1 MFLTLIPRLTVR
13 RVLARALPFALTA
26 ALIAPASG
34 AGRDDDA
41 FRAAADAFRRGQAS
55 KVDRYA
61 EQLKGHA
68 LEPYVQY
75 WQLKLRLEDADS
87 ATVREMLAR
96 NEGLLLGEQLR
107 NDWLRVLGKRSQWDD
122 FFAEYPRLAAE
133 DPDVTCLALQG
144 RWRRGDET
152 ALVEARDFWN
162 APRDIP
168 DACMLLIETQIAD
181 RKITTADVWDRV
193 RLLLAD
199 GQLGAAKRTIN
210 YLPAADTP
218 RERTIESIAQRPEH
232 YIEQTRFDPRT
243 RMNRELMIFALTR
256 AARKD
261 AERAAGY
268 FARGLE
274 ERLPEDD
281 RGHVW
286 GQIAMHAARQH
297 LPVATLW
304 FARTGDARLADEQ
317 LEWRARAA
325 LRSGD
330 WTEVAAAIDRMSA
343 DGRDDPTWIYWK
355 ARALQAAGNRNEAEL
370 LHLRIAHLHDFYGK
384 LAREA
389 LGVPLAIPPR
399 VHVISDAEV
408 ATAAQN
414 PSLQRALALFRA
426 ESRTPAVR
434 EWNWGVRGMNDRE
447 LLAAADLARRY
458 EIWDRAIST
467 ANRTVG
473 THDFSVRFLAPYRDV
488 FAEQAR
494 AQGLE
499 ENWVLGLVRQE
510 SRFISDARSSA
521 GASGLMQLMP
531 RTARWVARQIGMR
544 DFSQQRVTDVDV
556 NIALGTSYLRYVYDE
571 LGGSSVLAAAA
582 YNAGPRRAQRWRGD
596 RALEGAIYAESIPF
610 SETRDYVKKV
620 MSNTVY
626 YAAIYGGRVESL
638 KQRLGVIP
646 ARDPDD
652 KTGSGGE
659 PTLK

>member
-1 MFLTLIPRLTVR
+1 MFAAPALIPTLRL
-13 RVLARALPFALTA
+13 LACALMSV
-26 ALIAPASG
+26 LIATAHA
-34 AGRDDDA
+34 AGPDDDA

-55 KVDRYA
+55 KVDRFA
-61 EQLKGHA
+61 AQLKGHP

-75 WQLKLRLEDADS
+75 WQLKLRLEDTDS

-96 NEGLLLGEQLR
+96 NQGLLLGEQLR
-107 NDWLRVLGKRSQWDD
+107 NDWLRLLGRRSQWDE
-122 FFAEYPRLAAE
+122 FFAEYPRLANE
-133 DPDVTCLALQG
+133 DRDVTCLALQG
-144 RWRRGDET
+144 RWRRGDES
-152 ALVEARDFWN
+152 ALVESRDFWT

-168 DACMLLIETQIAD
+168 DACMLLIETQIANG
-181 RKITTADVWDRV
+181 KITTSDVWDRV
-193 RLLLAD
+193 RGLLAD

-218 RERTIESIAQRPEH
+218 RERTIDSIAQHPER
-232 YIEQTRFDPRT
+232 YIVEQTRFDPRT
-243 RMNRELMIFALTR
+243 RMNRELMIFAVTR
-256 AARKD
+256 AARKN
-261 AERAAGY
+261 AESAASD
-268 FARGLE
+268 FARGLQ
-274 ERLPEDD
+274 ERFSADD
-281 RGHVW
+281 QAYVW
-286 GQIAMHAARQH
+286 GQIATHAARQH

-304 FARTGDARLADEQ
+304 FARTGDARLSDDQ
-317 LEWRARAA
+317 LAWRARAA
-325 LRSGD
+325 LRSED
-330 WTEVAAAIDRMSA
+330 WAEVAAAIDRMST
-343 DGRDDPTWIYWK
+343 DGREDPTWIYWK
-355 ARALQAAGNRNEAEL
+355 ARALQAAGNTRDAEL
-370 LHLRIAHLHDFYGK
+370 LYLRITHLHDFYGK
-384 LAREA
+384 LASEA

-399 VHVISDAEV
+399 IHVPSDAEV
-408 ATAAQN
+408 ASAAQN
-414 PSLQRALALFRA
+414 ASLQRSLALFRV
-426 ESRTPAVR
+426 EMRTPAVR
-434 EWNWGVRGMNDRE
+434 EWIWGVREMSDRE
-447 LLAAADLARRY
+447 LLAAAELARRY
-458 EIWDRAIST
+458 EIWDRAINT

-510 SRFISDARSSA
+510 SRFISEARSSA

-531 RTARWVARQIGMR
+531 RTANWMAQQIGMR
-544 DFSQQRVTDVDV
+544 NYSWRRVTDVDV
-556 NIALGTSYLRYVYDE
+556 NVTLGTSYLRYVYDE

-638 KQRLGVIP
+638 KGRLGVIP
-646 ARDPDD
+646 ARDPVD

>member
-1 MFLTLIPRLTVR
+1 MFSAPM
-13 RVLARALPFALTA
+13 LARSVLRLMACALAA
-26 ALIAPASG
+26 ALIAPAFA

-55 KVDRYA
+55 KLDRYA
-61 EQLKGHA
+61 EQLKGNP

-75 WQLKLRLEDADS
+75 WQLKLRLEDADA
-87 ATVREMLAR
+87 ATVREMLVR

-107 NDWLRVLGKRSQWDD
+107 NDWLRVLGKRSQWDE
-122 FFAEYPRLAAE
+122 FFAEYPRLTAE

-144 RWRRGDET
+144 RWRRGDEA
-152 ALVEARDFWN
+152 ALVEARDFWA

-168 DACMLLIETQIAD
+168 EACMLLIETQIAD
-181 RKITTADVWDRV
+181 RKITTSDVWDRV
-193 RLLLAD
+193 RVLLAD
-199 GQLGAAKRTIN
+199 GQLGTAKRTIN

-218 RERTIESIAQRPEH
+218 RERTIESIAQRPDS
-232 YIEQTRFDPRT
+232 YIDKTRFDPRS

-256 AARKD
+256 SARKD

-268 FARGLE
+268 FTRGLQ
-274 ERLPEDD
+274 ERFPADD
-281 RGHVW
+281 QEYVW
-286 GQIAMHAARQH
+286 GQIATHAARQH

-304 FARTGDARLADEQ
+304 FTRSGDARLTDEQ
-317 LEWRARAA
+317 LAWRARAA
-325 LRSGD
+325 LRND
-330 WTEVAAAIDRMSA
+330 NWAEVTAAVDRMSA
-343 DGRDDPTWIYWK
+343 DGREDPTWIYWK
-355 ARALQAAGNRNEAEL
+355 ARALHAAGKTRDAEL
-370 LHLRIAHLHDFYGK
+370 LYLQIAHLHDFYGK
-384 LAREA
+384 LAREE
-389 LGVPLAIPPR
+389 LGVPLAIPPSD
-399 VHVISDAEV
+399 HVISDEEV
-408 ATAAQN
+408 AKAAQN

-426 ESRTPAVR
+426 ESRALAVR
-434 EWNWGVRGMNDRE
+434 EWNWGVRGMNDRD

-458 EIWDRAIST
+458 EIWDRVINT

-473 THDFSVRFLAPYRDV
+473 THDFSMRFLAPYRDI

-499 ENWVLGLVRQE
+499 DSWVLGLVRQE

-531 RTARWVARQIGMR
+531 RTARWIARQIGMR
-544 DFSQQRVTDVDV
+544 DFSMRRVTDVDV

-571 LGGSSVLAAAA
+571 LGGSSVLAATA

-626 YAAIYGGRVESL
+626 YAAIYGGQVESL

-646 ARDPDD
+646 ARDPDA
-652 KTGSGGE
+652 KTGGGGE

>member
-1 MFLTLIPRLTVR
+1 MVCLSLPRL
-13 RVLARALPFALTA
+13 LAGALAFAM
-26 ALIAPASG
+26 IAPAFPAS
-34 AGRDDDA
+34 RDDDA

-55 KVDRYA
+55 KLDRLA
-61 EQLKGHA
+61 AQLQGHA
-68 LEPYVQY
+68 LEPYVEY
-75 WQLKLRLEDADS
+75 WQLKLRLEDADT
-87 ATVREMLAR
+87 ATVRGVLAR

-107 NDWLRVLGKRSQWDD
+107 NDWLRVLGKRSQWDE

-144 RWRRGDET
+144 RWRRDDEA
-152 ALVEARDFWN
+152 ALVEARDFWS

-181 RKITTADVWDRV
+181 GKITTADVWNRV
-193 RLLLAD
+193 RVLLAE
-199 GQLGAAKRTIN
+199 GELGAAKRTIN

-218 RERTIESIAQRPEH
+218 RERTIESIAQRPDR
-232 YIEQTRFDPRT
+232 YIERTRFDPRK
-243 RMNRELMIFALTR
+243 RMNRELMIFAVTR
-256 AARKD
+256 AARRD
-261 AERAAGY
+261 AERAASDY
-268 FARGLE
+268 TRRLE
-274 ERLPEDD
+274 ERFPAED
-281 RGHVW
+281 RAHIW
-286 GQIAMHAARQH
+286 GQIATHAARQH

-304 FARTGDARLADEQ
+304 FSRAGDAPLTDEQ
-317 LEWRARAA
+317 LAWRARAA
-325 LRSGD
+325 LRYED
-330 WTEVAAAIDRMSA
+330 WAEVAAAIDRMSA
-343 DGRDDPTWIYWK
+343 DGRGDSTWIYWK
-355 ARALQAAGNRNEAEL
+355 ARALQAAGKTRDAEL
-370 LHLRIAHLHDFYGK
+370 LYLRITHLHDFYGK

-399 VHVISDAEV
+399 VHVPSDGEV

-414 PSLQRALALFRA
+414 PSLQRALALFRVDL
-426 ESRTPAVR
+426 RTPAVR
-434 EWNWGVRGMNDRE
+434 EWNWGVRGMSDRE

-488 FAEQAR
+488 FVEQAR

-499 ENWVLGLVRQE
+499 DNWVLGLVRQE
-510 SRFISDARSSA
+510 SRFISGARSSA

-531 RTARWVARQIGMR
+531 RTAKWVARQIGMR
-544 DFSQQRVTDVDV
+544 NYSWRRVTDVDV
-556 NIALGTSYLRYVYDE
+556 NVTLGTSYLRYVYDE
-571 LGGSSVLAAAA
+571 LGGSSVLAATA

-596 RALEGAIYAESIPF
+596 RPLEGAIYAESIPF
-610 SETRDYVKKV
+610 AETREYVKKV
-620 MSNTVY
+620 MSNTIY

-638 KQRLGVIP
+638 KERLGVIP
-646 ARDPDD
+646 AREPDD

>member
-1 MFLTLIPRLTVR
+1 MFSAPAVGRCVLRL
-13 RVLARALPFALTA
+13 LACALAA
-26 ALIAPASG
+26 ALIAPAFA
-34 AGRDDDA
+34 AGRNDDEA

-55 KVDRYA
+55 KLDRYA
-61 EQLKGHA
+61 AQLKGNP
-68 LEPYVQY
+68 LEPYARY
-75 WQLKLRLEDADS
+75 WQLKLRLEDADA

-96 NEGLLLGEQLR
+96 NDGLLLGEQLR
-107 NDWLRVLGKRSQWDD
+107 NDWLRVLGKRSQWDE
-122 FFAEYPRLAAE
+122 FFAEYPRLTAE

-144 RWRRGDET
+144 RWRRGDEA
-152 ALVEARDFWN
+152 ALVEARGFWA

-181 RKITTADVWDRV
+181 RKITTSDVWDRV
-193 RLLLAD
+193 RVLLAD

-218 RERTIESIAQRPEH
+218 RERTIESIARRPDS
-232 YIEQTRFDPRT
+232 YITKTRFDPRS

-268 FARGLE
+268 FVRGLQ
-274 ERLPEDD
+274 ERFPADEQ
-281 RGHVW
+281 GYVW
-286 GQIAMHAARQH
+286 GQIATHAARQH

-304 FARTGDARLADEQ
+304 FTRTGDARLTDDQ
-317 LEWRARAA
+317 LAWRARAA
-325 LRSGD
+325 LRNDD
-330 WTEVAAAIDRMSA
+330 WAEVTAAVDRMSA
-343 DGRDDPTWIYWK
+343 DGRADPTWIYWK
-355 ARALQAAGNRNEAEL
+355 ARALHAAGNTRDAEL
-370 LHLRIAHLHDFYGK
+370 LYLQIAHLHDFYGK
-384 LAREA
+384 LAREE

-399 VHVISDAEV
+399 DHVISDVEV
-408 ATAAQN
+408 AKAAQN
-414 PSLQRALALFRA
+414 PSLQRALALFSA
-426 ESRTPAVR
+426 ESRTLAVR
-434 EWNWGVRGMNDRE
+434 EWNWGVRGMSDRD

-458 EIWDRAIST
+458 EIWDRAINT

-473 THDFSVRFLAPYRDV
+473 THDFSMRFLAPYHDI

-499 ENWVLGLVRQE
+499 DNWVLGLVRQE

-531 RTARWVARQIGMR
+531 RTARWIARQIGMR
-544 DFSQQRVTDVDV
+544 DFSMRRVTDVDV

-571 LGGSSVLAAAA
+571 LGGSSVLAATA

-626 YAAIYGGRVESL
+626 YAAIYGGQVESL

-646 ARDPDD
+646 ARDADD
-652 KTGSGGE
+652 KSGGGGE
-659 PTLK
+659 PTLN